1 MRKNTGHQ
9 VVWIPSAVYWLLLL
23 SEASSLNLHRNF
35 LCEHT
40 CNSVTSFLSASW
52 VNVLCMLDRINCF
65 WAFTSGFHLWDAKM
79 FLGSCSMSNRRARS
93 LSCWVKF
100 FDRCLEGFWAIA
112 VRTTGSS
119 GSSYPWNRSRFK
131 YGTELFNGTVNE
143 RRMIIYLHHLEVHR
157 NCRRAK
163 CRCIGIFW
171 ALEVMP
177 TIAWF
182 PTPANAAN
190 ARILQPTKQRTQ

>member
-1 MRKNTGHQ
+1 MGLR
-9 VVWIPSAVYWLLLL
+9 
-23 SEASSLNLHRNF
+23 
-35 LCEHT
+35 LCEPKVPSIDCFCDWRRAHKTYIGICLCVHT
-40 CNSVTSFLSASW
+40 CNSVTSFLSASC
-52 VNVLCMLDRINCF
+52 VNALCMLDRINCF

-143 RRMIIYLHHLEVHR
+143 SRMIIYLHHLEVHR
-157 NCRRAK
+157 TCRRAK
-163 CRCIGIFW
+163 CRCIGILSPRGHATQGSW
-171 ALEVMP
+171 AGHVCFRGRE
-177 TIAWF
+177 
-182 PTPANAAN
+182 
-190 ARILQPTKQRTQ
+190 